1 MRSVFCGKE
10 KRKLRGF
17 VEGELN
23 RLNVV
28 EQMDNGVPSKQTEAP
43 VILPYEHDREY
54 FIEPIGKVKKKPIYQ
69 AIKRLV
75 DIVGSLCALCV
86 FAIPMLVIAIIIKA
100 DSKGPVFYCQERL
113 GLNGKPF
120 HCIKFRS
127 MRLDAECN
135 GAQWSAGDDDPRI
148 TKVGRF
154 IRKYRLD
161 ELPQFFLTLS
171 GKMTLVGPRPE
182 RACFYQEFETYIHG
196 FSQRLK
202 VKPGFTGLAQV
213 SGGYDLRPEEKIVY
227 DMEYIKKRSLWLDVK
242 ILFRTVKVVL
252 CGESAK

>member
-1 MRSVFCGKE
+1 M
-10 KRKLRGF
+10 
-17 VEGELN
+17 
-23 RLNVV
+23 NVV
-28 EQMDNGVPSKQTEAP
+28 EQVEARATVKQTERPKA
-43 VILPYEHDREY
+43 VILPYEHDREFY
-54 FIEPIGKVKKKPIYQ
+54 IDPIGDIENKWGYRI
-69 AIKRLV
+69 IKRLM
-75 DIVGSLCALCV
+75 DIVGSVCALCV
-86 FAIPMLVIAIIIKA
+86 FAIPMLIIALVIKL

-120 HCIKFRS
+120 QCIKFRS
-127 MRLDAECN
+127 MRLDAEVD
-135 GAQWSAGDDDPRI
+135 GAQWSNGDDDPRI

-161 ELPQFFLTLS
+161 ELPQFFLTLT

-182 RACFYQEFETYIHG
+182 RACFYQEFESYIHG

-213 SGGYDLRPEEKIVY
+213 NGGYDLRPEEKIVY
-227 DMEYIKKRSLWLDVK
+227 DMEYIKNRSLWLDIK

-252 CGESAK
+252 GGESAK

>member
-1 MRSVFCGKE
+1 M
-10 KRKLRGF
+10 
-17 VEGELN
+17 
-23 RLNVV
+23 NVV
-28 EQMDNGVPSKQTEAP
+28 EQVETRETVRQTAQP
-43 VILPYEHDREY
+43 KAVILPYEHDREFY
-54 FIEPIGKVKKKPIYQ
+54 IEPIAEVKRKIGYQ
-69 AIKRLV
+69 AVKRMV
-75 DIVGSLCALCV
+75 DIVGSFCALCV
-86 FAIPMLVIAIIIKA
+86 FAIPMLLIALVIKL
-100 DSKGPVFYCQERL
+100 DSEGPVFYCQERL

-120 HCIKFRS
+120 QCIKFRS
-127 MRLDAECN
+127 MRLDAESG
-135 GAQWSAGDDDPRI
+135 GAQWSSGDEDPRI

-182 RACFYQEFETYIHG
+182 RACFYQEFESYIHG

-227 DMEYIKKRSLWLDVK
+227 DIEYIKNRSLWLDLK

>member
-1 MRSVFCGKE
+1 MNA
-10 KRKLRGF
+10 
-17 VEGELN
+17 VE
-23 RLNVV
+23 RLEVNQKGP
-28 EQMDNGVPSKQTEAP
+28 QMPQSAS
-43 VILPYEHDREY
+43 VILPYEHDREFY
-54 FIEPIGKVKKKPIYQ
+54 VEPIAEVRMKRGYRFVK
-69 AIKRLV
+69 RMV
-75 DIVGSLCALCV
+75 DIVASLCALLV
-86 FAIPMLVIAIIIKA
+86 FAIPMLIIALIIKL
-100 DSKGPVFYCQERL
+100 DSDGPVFYFQERL
-113 GLNGKPF
+113 GLNGEPF
-120 HCIKFRS
+120 QCIKFRS
-127 MRLDAECN
+127 MRLDAEN
-135 GAQWSAGDDDPRI
+135 DGAQWSSGDDDPRI

-161 ELPQFFLTLS
+161 ELPQFFLTLN

-182 RACFYQEFETYIHG
+182 RACFYQEFESYIHG

-227 DMEYIKKRSLWLDVK
+227 DMEYIKNQSLWLDLK